1 MVGGGAGN
9 RTFVQRG
16 KESAWYTQSNCR
28 VAGWARRV
36 PSTGPRPLTDS
47 SGSEVRSLHLED
59 RSPLESTVGT
69 GLDAAGD
76 SDR

>member
-9 RTFVQRG
+9 RTLVQRG
-16 KESAWYTQSNCR
+16 KESAGCTHSNCR
-28 VAGWARRV
+28 VDGWARRMS
-36 PSTGPRPLTDS
+36 STGPRPLTNS
-47 SGSEVRSLHLED
+47 CGSEVRSLHLED

-69 GLDAAGD
+69 SLDAAGD